1 MFDRLPG
8 SAKRAAAALLP
19 ALLLASPVLAAD
31 AAPVP
36 DKGDTAW
43 MMVST
48 LLVLLMILP
57 GLQLFY
63 GGLTRTK
70 NMLSTMTQIGAATC
84 LAMLMWVVFG

>member
-1 MFDRLPG
+1 MRMFDSLPG

-19 ALLLASPVLAAD
+19 VLLLATPVLAAD

-57 GLQLFY
+57 GLQHRLRGVKPLDHNLIQFFQ
-63 GGLTRTK
+63 G
-70 NMLSTMTQIGAATC
+70 Q
-84 LAMLMWVVFG
+84 